1 MSGPIGGRKAE
12 KDREV
17 MKRLFAAVVL
27 TVLVFPAVATAQ
39 IKTLPG
45 DSITVTATIEA
56 IERSTRLLTLK
67 RPDGATEMIRVPAD
81 VKRFDELKVGDTI
94 SATYYEN
101 VVLRV
106 MKPDEKDIDS
116 GGASL
121 TPSGGKRPGATAS
134 TQRTV
139 TATITAIDPAIPSI
153 TLSGPNNWK
162 YTSRVEDKAALK
174 QVKVGDRLAITWT
187 EAVLISVSAPKPK

>member
-1 MSGPIGGRKAE
+1 
-12 KDREV
+12 
-17 MKRLFAAVVL
+17 MKRLLAAVVM
-27 TVLVFPAVATAQ
+27 TAIFFPAIATAQ

-45 DSITVTATIEA
+45 ESITVTATVES

-67 RPDGATEMIRVPAD
+67 RPDGAMETIKVPAE

-94 SATYYEN
+94 TATYYEN

-106 MKPDEKDIDS
+106 MRPDEKDVNTS
-116 GGASL
+116 SESL
-121 TPSGGKRPGATAS
+121 TPAGGKRPGATAAA
-134 TQRTV
+134 QRKV
-139 TATITAIDPAIPSI
+139 SATITAIDPAIPSI

-174 QVKVGDRLAITWT
+174 QVKVGDRLELTWT
-187 EAVLISVSAPKPK
+187 GAVMISAVAPKPK